1 MQLAE
6 YNYNKNLELWN
17 KSWEREIAYNDPSAQ
32 MQRLQNAGINPHMA
46 YAKGGVSNT
55 ASSGTLPQYSQESLQ
70 VAPGIGQR
78 LGDKLG
84 EIVGTVQQVANLSL
98 TKQAVRKAEAE
109 ADLAK
114 LTTERQAAMWKS
126 EKGEYS
132 EYADVY
138 PQMVNGKV
146 VQTYADTEYGRQRA
160 IERAGKELTVQNL
173 ASDAGIKQLQQQ
185 GLLSNNE
192 VAKYK
197 AFLAKNKIDPEGG
210 GWMGT
215 LIREVQKI
223 GVDAGIS
230 PRDLIVNII
239 KRLIN

>member
-1 MQLAE
+1 MDEYSKSAAITAVGNIAGNVVSGIGSKYQQKRQHKYNMQLAE

-132 EYADVY
+132 EYSNVY
-138 PQMVNGKV
+138 PQIVNGKV
-146 VQTYADTEYGRQRA
+146 VETYAN
-160 IERAGKELTVQNL
+160 TVWT
-173 ASDAGIKQLQQQ
+173 SK
-185 GLLSNNE
+185 SN
-192 VAKYK
+192 
-197 AFLAKNKIDPEGG
+197 
-210 GWMGT
+210 
-215 LIREVQKI
+215 
-223 GVDAGIS
+223 
-230 PRDLIVNII
+230 
-239 KRLIN
+239 